1 MNRESTAGVV
11 GSMIATD
18 SYTFRVDDAEI
29 ARYRAMAE
37 IAERHEGAL
46 WDTAGIVSGAT
57 VVDLGCGPGVL
68 LPLLARRVAP
78 TGRVIAVDAD
88 PAVCAIARQGAAG
101 LDAPVSVVR
110 ADAAHTGL
118 QRASVDAI
126 MCRNVLVHNGP
137 RVADVLGHIAQLL
150 RADGKLLSAEPDAV
164 GIDFGVAHAEKEY
177 DQRWAAMM
185 RADGHDPALGQAG
198 RLASLLQRHGWHVV
212 AACAWSG
219 ELVIDKSP
227 AWAAADLIVA
237 RGFATSAEMT
247 RWRRALANRQADGPL
262 TCTLTTTAV
271 VARPP
276 AEGTLT

>member
-1 MNRESTAGVV
+1 MSP
-11 GSMIATD
+11 TD
-18 SYTFRVDDAEI
+18 TYTFRVDDAEI

-37 IAERHEGAL
+37 IAERHERAL

-57 VVDLGCGPGVL
+57 VVDLGCGPGAL

-88 PAVCAIARQGAAG
+88 PAVCEIARQQASG
-101 LDAPVSVVR
+101 LDVPVVVVR

-118 QRASVDAI
+118 QRASVDAV

-137 RVADVLGHIAQLL
+137 RTADLLGHIARLL
-150 RADGKLLSAEPDAV
+150 RVEGNLLSAEPDVV
-164 GIDFGVAHAEKEY
+164 GIDFGAAHAEKEY
-177 DQRWAAMM
+177 EQRWAAMM
-185 RADGHDPALGQAG
+185 RADGHDPALGRDG
-198 RLASLLQRHGWHVV
+198 RLASLLQRHGWQVV
-212 AACAWSG
+212 AARAWSN

-237 RGFATSAEMT
+237 RGFATPAEMT
-247 RWRRALANRQADGPL
+247 RWRRALANRQPEGPL
-262 TCTLTTTAV
+262 TCKLTTTAV

-276 AEGTLT
+276 AQRTRA